1 MEHINMDRSSL
12 TSRERDCR
20 DAGERTVMLIHGM
33 WSRPQVWA
41 NFRAYFEARG
51 YDVVTPRLRH
61 HDIEPGEAADPALA
75 TTSVVDY
82 AADLETEIRALG
94 TRPFLIG
101 HSMGGLLAQML
112 AARGLAK
119 GAVLLASA
127 HPAPVFAFEMG
138 VVRIFLRDLVP
149 GPIWKHTQLPTY
161 SAMRWGALNRFDEK
175 TARELYA
182 TLIPESGRCFLEIA
196 LWYLDRRRASFV
208 DAAKVACPLLFMTG
222 ADDRLIRA
230 ALAARAALYYGGKA
244 RFERLPGH
252 AHWLPGEPGWEEIAA
267 KAARFFE
274 EEVPLFK
281 MEAALPAGAGF
292 LLQPA

>member
-1 MEHINMDRSSL
+1 MVYINMHRPGL
-12 TSRERDCR
+12 TSKEKSG
-20 DAGERTVMLIHGM
+20 AEGGERTVMLIHGM
-33 WSRPQVWA
+33 WSRPPVWE
-41 NFRAYFEARG
+41 NFRAFFDARG
-51 YDVVTPRLRH
+51 YDVVTPTLRH
-61 HDIEPGEAADPALA
+61 HDIEPGAVPDPALA

-82 AADLETEIRALG
+82 AADLEAEIRALG

-138 VVRIFLRDLVP
+138 VVRIFFRDLIR

-161 SAMRWGALNRFDEK
+161 KAMRWGALNRFDEK
-175 TARELYA
+175 TARDLYA

-196 LWYLDRRRASFV
+196 LWYLDRHHASLV
-208 DAAKVACPLLFMTG
+208 DAEKVACPLLFMTG

-230 ALAARAALYYGGKA
+230 ALAERAARYYGDKA

-252 AHWLPGEPGWEEIAA
+252 AHWLPGEPGWEAVAA
-267 KAARFFE
+267 KAAHFFE

-281 MEAALPAGAGF
+281 TVPASSAVPGF
-292 LLQPA
+292 FLQPA